1 MFSIAHMLTVSGA
14 DCLIVFRCKHADRIR
29 CGQAACTRAAKMK
42 YCPVQ
47 IENLVNLQQNYA
59 FFVYVL
65 YVNIV

>member
-29 CGQAACTRAAKMK
+29 CGQAACTGTRAAKMK

-47 IENLVNLQQNYA
+47 IENLINLQQNYA
-59 FFVYVL
+59 CFL
-65 YVNIV
+65 YMYYM